1 MLDSLKS
8 FLNKLTGE
16 AAPDHHFETDDT
28 RLAVAAL
35 MVHCMAVD
43 GTVSEDERKLLQSS
57 LSSAYDLSQSG
68 VAQLIADATDADNEA
83 VDLYRFTSVLKR
95 QMDRDQR
102 ADVVEQLWSMVY
114 ADGQVHEFE
123 DNLVWRVA
131 ELLGIERTERLA
143 RKLVARNN
151 GAGQESK

>member
-16 AAPDHHFETDDT
+16 AAPAHHFDADDT

-43 GTVSEDERKLLQSS
+43 GTVSEDERKLLQGS
-57 LSSAYDLSQSG
+57 LSSAYDLSQSD
-68 VAQLIADATDADNEA
+68 VAQLIADATDADYEA

-131 ELLGIERTERLA
+131 ELLGVERTERLA
-143 RKLVARNN
+143 RKLAARNN
-151 GAGQESK
+151 GAGQEND